1 MLDSYILFN
10 NLNLQQSIKF
20 TQCNSLSMVNM
31 LMIRK
36 NKNNILV
43 FKKKIFVDKPAD
55 IFSIRTKLHN
65 LARTTSI
72 AKDAAQS

>member
-1 MLDSYILFN
+1 
-10 NLNLQQSIKF
+10 
-20 TQCNSLSMVNM
+20 M
-31 LMIRK
+31 LMVRK
-36 NKNNILV
+36 NKINILI